1 MRFLDRRD
9 SGRELADRLLP
20 LAREHPVVAAL
31 PRGGVRCPHELL
43 TVDGADHL
51 FTQPGTLD
59 TVARLAADWFT
70 EHLTAPS
77 ALVATAG

>member
-9 SGRELADRLLP
+9 AGRELVDLLLP
-20 LAREHPVVAAL
+20 FAREHPIVAAL
-31 PRGGVRCPHELL
+31 QWGGVRCPHELL
-43 TVDGADHL
+43 TVDGTDHL

-70 EHLTAPS
+70 EHLTARS
-77 ALVATAG
+77 ALAATAG